1 MVYRRN
7 RANRAASKP
16 GLTNLEEV
24 VLNNTGPKVKL
35 SRRLG
40 IPLTPKAARV
50 MEKKSYPPG
59 AHGQSKQFQRKVS
72 EFGRQLMEK
81 QRLRAQYNIHERQL
95 RNYMARATRKQGVT
109 GNVLLQI
116 LETRLDA
123 FIYRAGFAP
132 TIYAARQLVTHGHVL
147 IDDRR
152 VDLPGNEVEI
162 GQSVTIKP
170 KSRQMPLIIEAIGN
184 ANPPSYIEVDRNNFS
199 ARLLRLP
206 EREEV
211 PVICELSLVTEYY
224 SR

>member
-1 MVYRRN
+1 M
-7 RANRAASKP
+7 
-16 GLTNLEEV
+16 
-24 VLNNTGPKVKL
+24 NNTGPKVKL

-40 IPLTPKAARV
+40 VPLTLKAARI
-50 MEKKSYPPG
+50 MEKKGYPPG
-59 AHGQSKQFQRKVS
+59 EHGRDKQFQRKVS

-81 QRLRAQYNIHERQL
+81 QRLRAQYNIHERQMG
-95 RNYMARATRKQGVT
+95 NYMDRATRKQGVT
-109 GNVLLQI
+109 GNVLIQI

-132 TIYAARQLVTHGHVL
+132 TIYAARQLVTHGHILV
-147 IDDRR
+147 DERR
-152 VDLPGNEVEI
+152 VDLPAYEIEI
-162 GQSVTIKP
+162 GQTISVKP
-170 KSRQMPLIIEAIGN
+170 KSRQMPLIVDALGN
-184 ANPPSYIEVDRNNFS
+184 GTSAPYIDVDKNNFS

>member
-1 MVYRRN
+1 M
-7 RANRAASKP
+7 
-16 GLTNLEEV
+16 
-24 VLNNTGPKVKL
+24 NNTGPKVRL

-59 AHGQSKQFQRKVS
+59 QHGPERKFQRKVS

-81 QRLRAQYNIHERQL
+81 QRLRAQYNIHERQMS
-95 RNYMARATRKQGVT
+95 NYMARATRKQGIT

-132 TIYAARQLVTHGHVL
+132 TIYAARQLVNHGHILV
-147 IDDRR
+147 DNQR
-152 VDLPGNEVEI
+152 VDLPAYEI
-162 GQSVTIKP
+162 KIDQTIAVKP
-170 KSRQMPLIIEAIGN
+170 KSRQMPLIIESMGSG
-184 ANPPSYIEVDRNNFS
+184 NPPAYIDVDKNNYA

-206 EREEV
+206 DREEV

>member
-1 MVYRRN
+1 M
-7 RANRAASKP
+7 
-16 GLTNLEEV
+16 
-24 VLNNTGPKVKL
+24 NNTGPKVRL

-40 IPLTPKAARV
+40 IPLTPKAARI

-59 AHGQSKQFQRKVS
+59 QHGPERKFQRKVS

-81 QRLRAQYNIHERQL
+81 QRLRAQYNIHERQMS
-95 RNYMARATRKQGVT
+95 NYMARATSKQGIT
-109 GNVLLQI
+109 GHVLLQI

-132 TIYAARQLVTHGHVL
+132 TIYAARQLVNHGHILV
-147 IDDRR
+147 DNQR
-152 VDLPGNEVEI
+152 VDLPAYEIKI
-162 GQSVTIKP
+162 GQTIAVKP
-170 KSRQMPLIIEAIGN
+170 KSRQMPLIIEAIGSS
-184 ANPPSYIEVDRNNFS
+184 NPPAYIDVDKNNFA

-206 EREEV
+206 DREEV

>member
-1 MVYRRN
+1 M
-7 RANRAASKP
+7 
-16 GLTNLEEV
+16 
-24 VLNNTGPKVKL
+24 NNTGPKVKL

-40 IPLTPKAARV
+40 IPLTAKAARV
-50 MEKKSYPPG
+50 MEKKGYPPG
-59 AHGQSKQFQRKVS
+59 EHGRDKQFQRKVS

-81 QRLRAQYNIHERQL
+81 QRLRAQYNIHERQM

-132 TIYAARQLVTHGHVL
+132 TIYAARQLVNHGHILV
-147 IDDRR
+147 DNQR
-152 VDLPGNEVEI
+152 VDLPAYEI
-162 GQSVTIKP
+162 KISQTITVKP
-170 KSRQMPLIIEAIGN
+170 KSRQMPLITDAIGN
-184 ANPPSYIEVDRNNFS
+184 SNPPPYIDVDKTGFA
-199 ARLLRLP
+199 ARLLRMP
-206 EREEV
+206 DREEV